1 MVVICRFLKKAAV
14 LCGLFLAITTIGWD
28 LERSNGGY
36 IKPVLSWILG
46 YFMSFGSDLVK
57 ICETPLASLS
67 IANIFTLLWHAFVG
81 WFILSFGWNL
91 ISFGY
96 TILSKVLAVFENDKK
111 EETSD

>member
-46 YFMSFGSDLVK
+46 YVMSFGSDLVK
-57 ICETPLASLS
+57 ICETPLASLT
-67 IANIFTLLWHAFVG
+67 IANIFKLLWHAFVG
-81 WFILSFGWNL
+81 WFILSFGCDL
-91 ISFGY
+91 APFFSP
-96 TILSKVLAVFENDKK
+96 VL
-111 EETSD
+111 TRGSS